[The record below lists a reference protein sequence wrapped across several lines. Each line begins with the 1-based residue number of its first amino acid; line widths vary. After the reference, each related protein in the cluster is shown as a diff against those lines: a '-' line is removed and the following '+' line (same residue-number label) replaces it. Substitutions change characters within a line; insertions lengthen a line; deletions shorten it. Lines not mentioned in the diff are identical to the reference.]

1 MSQEGPFFRDMENSL
16 KITLKK
22 YAVLEIGIFVM
33 RQEFS
38 NLPLLIVRGY
48 TVSINRL
55 EIGDINKIF
64 SWKKKDGD
72 ALAVV
77 CLPF

>member
-1 MSQEGPFFRDMENSL
+1 M
-16 KITLKK
+16 
-22 YAVLEIGIFVM
+22 VLEIGIFVM
-33 RQEFS
+33 RQVFS

-48 TVSINRL
+48 TVSINRSR
-55 EIGDINKIF
+55 IGDINKIF